1 MPGEEKTEKATPKKR
16 RDAREKEGKVLQSKE
31 IVTAVSIIGT
41 FCALAALSSYI
52 FASLVRVV
60 KNGISAV
67 GTEFINDISTYQ
79 TIFLKVVTDAVL
91 IVMPLCV
98 IVAFIVVISVMAQTK
113 GLFTMKPLKPKFSKL
128 NPLNGIKNMFS
139 AQAVVGIIKGL
150 IELAA
155 IIAVVYGQVEGRMTE
170 IISLVDTEP
179 IYAVAYIANTV
190 FMIVMI
196 LCVIFVFVAAGD
208 YLFQWWQYEKNL
220 KMSKQEIKDEYKQME
235 GDPQIKGKIKQK
247 QREMAQARMMEQV
260 PSADVVVRNPTHYA
274 VALKYDIEMA
284 EKDAAPMVI
293 AKGQDALA
301 LRIIKIAEEHNVY
314 ITENRALARELYET
328 VDVGRQIPAKMFQ
341 VVAAI
346 LSDMYTAKG
355 IVDAVS
361 RTARSK
367 RSDGTQQSRR
377 REMP

>member
-1 MPGEEKTEKATPKKR
+1 MPGDDKTEKATPKKR

-31 IVTAVSIIGT
+31 IVTAVSILGT
-41 FCALAALSSYI
+41 FAALAALSSYI
-52 FASLVRVV
+52 FISLTHVV
-60 KNGISAV
+60 EDGISAV
-67 GTEFINDISTYQ
+67 GAEFTNDISSFQ
-79 TIFLKVVTDAVL
+79 AVFLDVAKDSVMIVL
-91 IVMPLCV
+91 PLCV
-98 IVAFIVVISVMAQTK
+98 IVAFIVVISVMAQTR

-139 AQAVVGIIKGL
+139 AQSAVGILKGI

-155 IIAVVYGQVEGRMTE
+155 IIAIVYGQVESRMIE
-170 IISLVDTEP
+170 IVSLVDTEP

-190 FMIVMI
+190 FNIVMI

-208 YLFQWWQYEKNL
+208 FLFQWWQFEKNL
-220 KMSKQEIKDEYKQME
+220 KMSKQEVKDEYKQTE

-260 PSADVVVRNPTHYA
+260 PGADVVVRNPTHYA

-284 EKDAAPMVI
+284 AADAAPLVV

-328 VDVGRQIPAKMFQ
+328 VDIGKQIPFKLFNA
-341 VVAAI
+341 VAVI
-346 LSDMYTAKG
+346 LTEMYTAKG
-355 IVDAVS
+355 ILDNMTEA
-361 RTARSK
+361 A
-367 RSDGTQQSRR
+367 SRR
-377 REMP
+377 KMN

>member
-31 IVTAVSIIGT
+31 IVTAVSILGT
-41 FCALAALSSYI
+41 FAALAALSSYI
-52 FASLVRVV
+52 FISL
-60 KNGISAV
+60 
-67 GTEFINDISTYQ
+67 T
-79 TIFLKVVTDAVL
+79 KVVTNGINAVGNEFTNDVGTYQNIFLNVIKDCVL

-98 IVAFIVVISVMAQTK
+98 IVAFIVVITVMAQTR

-139 AQAVVGIIKGL
+139 AQAIVGIVKGI

-155 IIAVVYGQVEGRMTE
+155 IIAVVYGQVESRLTE
-170 IISLVDTEP
+170 IVSLVDTDP

-190 FMIVMI
+190 FSIIML

-208 YLFQWWQYEKNL
+208 FLFQWWQFEKNL
-220 KMSKQEIKDEYKQME
+220 KMSKQEVKDEYKQME

-274 VALKYDIEMA
+274 VALKYNIEEA
-284 EKDAAPMVI
+284 DSEAAPRVV
-293 AKGQDALA
+293 AKGQDSLA
-301 LRIIKIAEEHNVY
+301 LRIIKIAEENNVY
-314 ITENRALARELYET
+314 VTENRALARELYET
-328 VDVGRQIPAKMFQ
+328 VDLGREIPSKLFNA
-341 VVAAI
+341 VAVI
-346 LSDMYTAKG
+346 LTEMYTAKG
-355 IVDAVS
+355 MINSVTKAAD
-361 RTARSK
+361 
-367 RSDGTQQSRR
+367 RR
-377 REMP
+377 RFGGRG